1 MAEQAANATG
11 EDCVVCLEARV
22 VLKIVPAAIES
33 ACVLQVLTQS
43 RTSGDCLIY
52 NDIFPVVGLEKRKP
66 IFDSHVTQQNMTCL
80 KLKGNGISI
89 GTIDHTWCRINLFLN
104 VPSPL
109 SRADLWL
116 WCGDNKLYD
125 RLPKNASGIC
135 ALVSLIMPVVVVPI
149 EIQNLNWNMEFPLAG
164 LLRRAKRDVLPP
176 WLSDNDPTYIDA
188 IGVPRGVPDEYKLVN
203 QVSSGFESIF
213 LWITP
218 NKNVSFAA
226 VHEQLAATSLMSF
239 QNRIALDMLLAKEHG
254 VCGMFGDAC
263 CTFIP
268 NNTAPGGRLTRA
280 LEGLRI
286 LNKKMKDH
294 SGVRTDIWSDWMKTF
309 GNWKGLIMSVLVAV
323 AIFTT
328 IKILCGC
335 CCIPCIRSLTV
346 RLIEKTVGPLSL
358 KGQYTLVTQQE
369 PRGEERTDSVL
380 VADY

>member
-22 VLKIVPAAIES
+22 VLKVVPAAIES
-33 ACVLQVLTQS
+33 ACVLQVSTQS

-52 NDIFPVVGLEKRKP
+52 NDIFPVAGLEKRKP
-66 IFDSHVTQQNMTCL
+66 IFDSHVTQQIMTCL
-80 KLKGNGISI
+80 KLKENGISI
-89 GTIDHTWCRINLFLN
+89 GTIDHTWCRINLSLN

-176 WLSDNDPTYIDA
+176 RLSNNDPTYIDA
-188 IGVPRGVPDEYKLVN
+188 IGVPRGVPDEYKLAN

-213 LWITP
+213 LWITL
-218 NKNVSFAA
+218 NKNVDRNKYVHYNVQRLGNYTAESFAA

-239 QNRIALDMLLAKEHG
+239 QNIIALDMLLAKEHG

-263 CTFIP
+263 CTFLP
-268 NNTAPGGRLTRA
+268 NNTRGPTDPGAGRTKDTEHKDERSFRCTHRYLVRLDENIRK
-280 LEGLRI
+280 LERP
-286 LNKKMKDH
+286 H
-294 SGVRTDIWSDWMKTF
+294 HVC
-309 GNWKGLIMSVLVAV
+309 A
-323 AIFTT
+323 
-328 IKILCGC
+328 C
-335 CCIPCIRSLTV
+335 CCGYFYYNNDFM
-346 RLIEKTVGPLSL
+346 RLLLYSM
-358 KGQYTLVTQQE
+358 Y
-369 PRGEERTDSVL
+369 
-380 VADY
+380 